1 MSLFAAPLAHPVA
14 WWVMA
19 ALISLFHA
27 VRAVLNQRHWID
39 DENKRRGAANPPL
52 RPWSF
57 WERIVIHQAHDF
69 LFHIVCCMSG
79 FLAAYVFATI
89 SDGLTD
95 LANIGVG
102 TAILMSFLAVVAVA
116 GVTGV
121 LLPLLVYGKLW
132 GRIPG

>member
-1 MSLFAAPLAHPVA
+1 
-14 WWVMA
+14 
-19 ALISLFHA
+19 
-27 VRAVLNQRHWID
+27 
-39 DENKRRGAANPPL
+39 
-52 RPWSF
+52 
-57 WERIVIHQAHDF
+57 
-69 LFHIVCCMSG
+69 MSG

-116 GVTGV
+116 GVAGV
-121 LLPLLVYGKLW
+121 LPPLLMYGKLW